1 MRTTF
6 YQLPVNKLHFRR
18 GVLLISYVKAP
29 YDKTWRKHK
38 RVSRDLDSD
47 PMMTV
52 KPVSNIH
59 FLKILQDSLY
69 VGSTKDWVKQQRPDL
84 DSSLLGTCWMCNKYL
99 LNEFSD
105 LEMEVISLSWYLIF
119 PATHAETR
127 LLESLGFLNSIMPKS
142 LFLLWES

>member
-1 MRTTF
+1 M
-6 YQLPVNKLHFRR
+6 
-18 GVLLISYVKAP
+18 ISYVKVP

-84 DSSLLGTCWMCNKYL
+84 DSSLLGTC
-99 LNEFSD
+99 
-105 LEMEVISLSWYLIF
+105 
-119 PATHAETR
+119 
-127 LLESLGFLNSIMPKS
+127 
-142 LFLLWES
+142 